1 MEACWHI
8 NTSVIYLCFL
18 FQRYRY
24 LEAYEVD
31 RSLQKFEQKEL
42 ENATEEIASKIR
54 AIAQW
59 RESLVV
65 SAVILY
71 FHSSA
76 LLCMSNC
83 YLLFCQLTSLHF
95 LSLHNIIRKDCT

>member
-1 MEACWHI
+1 
-8 NTSVIYLCFL
+8 
-18 FQRYRY
+18 

-31 RSLQKFEQKEL
+31 RSLQKFEQKKL
-42 ENATEEIASKIR
+42 ENTTEEIASKIR

-59 RESLVV
+59 RESLIV
-65 SAVILY
+65 STVTLY

-83 YLLFCQLTSLHF
+83 YVLFCQLINLQF
-95 LSLHNIIRKDCT
+95 FSLHNVIRKDYT